1 MKVLRKILRM
11 SLGGVFQVS
20 ASSQSEELS
29 PQMDQS
35 TEPMNLGMGD
45 ELFHRQDESTGQ
57 CGMERE
63 RRQQRKSPLGMGWDG
78 IFPTLVYNEPL
89 KLKGRQLS
97 HRQDGRR

>member
-1 MKVLRKILRM
+1 MKVLRKIPRM

-35 TEPMNLGMGD
+35 TEPMNLGMGGD

-57 CGMERE
+57 CGWRGRE
-63 RRQQRKSPLGMGWDG
+63 DSKGRVHWGWDG
-78 IFPTLVYNEPL
+78 MEYYPPL
-89 KLKGRQLS
+89 CTMS
-97 HRQDGRR
+97 HSS